1 MLVAEPGKRENMEGK
16 IFDYDGPVVRATEKF
31 GQLILLNLLTIL
43 CSLPVV
49 TFGASFAA
57 LDTVVLKMKKDEES
71 YVAKSFFKAFKANLK
86 LGIISSLA
94 ILAIIA
100 FGIADYYAMTLLDAW
115 FVGISRVLLIVF
127 GIFFAITVT
136 FLFPVMAK
144 FEAGFIDTVK
154 NAFKFAV
161 SHIFKTLLMLILN
174 LIPWVICY
182 FFNVLGPI
190 LFIFGLSVPAYLGA
204 GLYCEEFKKMEE
216 AFYAGKDI

>member
-1 MLVAEPGKRENMEGK
+1 MGGK

-31 GQLILLNLLTIL
+31 GQLILLNILTIL

-57 LDTVVLKMKKDEES
+57 LDTVVLKMSNDEES
-71 YVAKSFFKAFKANLK
+71 YVARSFFKAFKANLK
-86 LGIISSLA
+86 LGILSSIS
-94 ILAIIA
+94 ILIIVA
-100 FGIADYYAMTLLDAW
+100 LGLADYYAMTLVDAW
-115 FVGISRVLLIVF
+115 FVNISRVLLIVF

-144 FEAGFIDTVK
+144 FEAGFTDTVK

-174 LIPWVICY
+174 LLPWVICY
-182 FFNVLGPI
+182 FFNYLGPI
-190 LFIFGLSVPAYLGA
+190 LFIFGLSAPAYLGT
-204 GLYCEEFKKMEE
+204 GLYREEFKKLEE

>member
-1 MLVAEPGKRENMEGK
+1 MEGK
-16 IFDYDGPVVRATEKF
+16 IFDYDGPVVRATEKM
-31 GQLILLNLLTIL
+31 GQLILLNILTIL

-57 LDTVVLKMKKDEES
+57 LNTVVLKMSKDEES

-86 LGIISSLA
+86 LGILSSISILVLLA
-94 ILAIIA
+94 LG
-100 FGIADYYAMTLLDAW
+100 FADYYAMTLVEAW
-115 FVGISRVLLIVF
+115 FVDISRILLIVF

-154 NAFKFAV
+154 NAFKFAI
-161 SHIFKTLLMLILN
+161 SHIFKTILMLVLN

-182 FFNVLGPI
+182 FFNFLGPI
-190 LFIFGLSVPAYLGA
+190 LFIFGLSVPAYLGT
-204 GLYCEEFKKMEE
+204 GLYREEFKKLEE
-216 AFYAGKDI
+216 AYYAGKDI

>member
-1 MLVAEPGKRENMEGK
+1 MGGK

-31 GQLILLNLLTIL
+31 GQLILLNILTIL

-49 TFGASFAA
+49 TFGASCAA
-57 LDTVVLKMKKDEES
+57 LDTVVLKMSKDEES
-71 YVAKSFFKAFKANLK
+71 YVARSFFKAFKANLK
-86 LGIISSLA
+86 LGILSSIS
-94 ILAIIA
+94 ILIIVA
-100 FGIADYYAMTLLDAW
+100 LGIADYYAMTMVDAW
-115 FVGISRVLLIVF
+115 FVSISRVLLIVF

-144 FEAGFIDTVK
+144 FEAGFTDTVK

-161 SHIFKTLLMLILN
+161 SHIFRTLLMLILN

-182 FFNVLGPI
+182 FFNYLGPI
-190 LFIFGLSVPAYLGA
+190 LFIFGLSAPAYLGT
-204 GLYCEEFKKMEE
+204 GLYREDFKKLEE